1 MFDSINA
8 AFNHAKNDIAEHNFI
23 VESVLDVEEVLPGSE
38 EEMDDEVDV
47 DSVPDDVYA
56 KIDKVIDKYVS
67 SDKYDDTEAEEL
79 VDDDDYEDVDV
90 SDEEINAIVSEAVSL
105 WESSDEDDSDDD
117 EEDDKKDDDEKSE
130 DDNDDSDDKE
140 EGESEDNDDEEKE
153 EAEEDLE
160 DMEKKKSSKKDEE
173 GDVKV
178 SDKELEQDLDLNFNE
193 TFDFFEY

>member
-8 AFNHAKNDIAEHNFI
+8 AFNRAKNDIAEHNFI

-105 WESSDEDDSDDD
+105 WESCDEDDSDDD
-117 EEDDKKDDDEKSE
+117 DEKDDDEKEESE
-130 DDNDDSDDKE
+130 DDSDDN
-140 EGESEDNDDEEKE
+140 EDDEPEDDDDEEEE

-160 DMEKKKSSKKDEE
+160 DMEKNNSSKKDEE
-173 GDVKV
+173 GDVEV

-193 TFDFFEY
+193 AFDFFEY

>member
-8 AFNHAKNDIAEHNFI
+8 AFNRAKNDIAEHNFI

-105 WESSDEDDSDDD
+105 WESCDEDDCDDDDDEKDDDEKEKSEDDSDDN
-117 EEDDKKDDDEKSE
+117 EDDEPEGDDDE
-130 DDNDDSDDKE
+130 E
-140 EGESEDNDDEEKE
+140 EE

-160 DMEKKKSSKKDEE
+160 DMEKENCSKKDEE

-193 TFDFFEY
+193 AFDFFEY

>member
-8 AFNHAKNDIAEHNFI
+8 AFNRAKNDIAEHNFI

-105 WESSDEDDSDDD
+105 WESCDENDSDDDDEKDDDEKEKSEDDSDDN
-117 EEDDKKDDDEKSE
+117 EDDEP
-130 DDNDDSDDKE
+130 
-140 EGESEDNDDEEKE
+140 EGDDDEEKE

-160 DMEKKKSSKKDEE
+160 DMEKKKNSSKKDEE
-173 GDVKV
+173 GDVEV

-193 TFDFFEY
+193 AFDFFEY

>member
-8 AFNHAKNDIAEHNFI
+8 AFNRAKNDIAEHNFI

-67 SDKYDDTEAEEL
+67 SNKYDDTEAEEL

-105 WESSDEDDSDDD
+105 WESCDEDDCDDDDDEKDDD
-117 EEDDKKDDDEKSE
+117 EEEKSE
-130 DDNDDSDDKE
+130 DDEPEDD
-140 EGESEDNDDEEKE
+140 DDEEEE

-160 DMEKKKSSKKDEE
+160 DMEKNSSKEDEE

-193 TFDFFEY
+193 AFDFFEY

>member
-8 AFNHAKNDIAEHNFI
+8 AFNRAKNDIAEHNFI

-56 KIDKVIDKYVS
+56 KIDKVIDKYVA

-117 EEDDKKDDDEKSE
+117 DEDDKKENKEKSE
-130 DDNDDSDDKE
+130 DDKEDSEDKE
-140 EGESEDNDDEEKE
+140 DDESKDDDEDDEEKE
-153 EAEEDLE
+153 CEDTE
-160 DMEKKKSSKKDEE
+160 KKSSKKDDE

-193 TFDFFEY
+193 AFDFFEY

>member
-8 AFNHAKNDIAEHNFI
+8 AFNRAKNDIAEHNFI

-67 SDKYDDTEAEEL
+67 SNKYDDTEAEEL

-105 WESSDEDDSDDD
+105 WESCDEDDSDDD
-117 EEDDKKDDDEKSE
+117 DEEDDDEEEKSE
-130 DDNDDSDDKE
+130 DDSDDNE
-140 EGESEDNDDEEKE
+140 DDEPEGDDDEEE

-160 DMEKKKSSKKDEE
+160 DMEKNSSKEDEE

-193 TFDFFEY
+193 AFDFFEY

>member
-105 WESSDEDDSDDD
+105 WESSDEDDSGDDD

-130 DDNDDSDDKE
+130 DDSDDKE

-193 TFDFFEY
+193 AFDFFEY

>member
-8 AFNHAKNDIAEHNFI
+8 AFNRAKNDIAEHNFI

-105 WESSDEDDSDDD
+105 WESCDEDDCDDDDDEKDDDEKEESEDDSDDN
-117 EEDDKKDDDEKSE
+117 EDDEPEDDDDE
-130 DDNDDSDDKE
+130 E
-140 EGESEDNDDEEKE
+140 EE

-160 DMEKKKSSKKDEE
+160 DMEKNSSKEDEE

-193 TFDFFEY
+193 AFDFFEY

>member
-117 EEDDKKDDDEKSE
+117 DEEDDKKDDDEKSE
-130 DDNDDSDDKE
+130 DDSDDKE
-140 EGESEDNDDEEKE
+140 EGESEDDDDEEKE

-160 DMEKKKSSKKDEE
+160 DMEKKSSKKDDE

-193 TFDFFEY
+193 AFDFFEY

>member
-8 AFNHAKNDIAEHNFI
+8 AFNRAKNDIAEHNFI

-105 WESSDEDDSDDD
+105 WESCDEDDYDDDDDEKDDDEKEKSEDDSDDN
-117 EEDDKKDDDEKSE
+117 EDDEPEDDDDE
-130 DDNDDSDDKE
+130 E
-140 EGESEDNDDEEKE
+140 EE

-160 DMEKKKSSKKDEE
+160 DMEKNSSKEDEE

-193 TFDFFEY
+193 AFDFFEY

>member
-8 AFNHAKNDIAEHNFI
+8 AFNRAKNDIAEHNFI

-79 VDDDDYEDVDV
+79 MDDDDYEDVDV

-105 WESSDEDDSDDD
+105 WESFDEDDYDDDDDEKDDDEEEKSEDDSDDN
-117 EEDDKKDDDEKSE
+117 EDDEPE
-130 DDNDDSDDKE
+130 DD
-140 EGESEDNDDEEKE
+140 DDEEKE

-160 DMEKKKSSKKDEE
+160 DMEKENCSKTDEE

-193 TFDFFEY
+193 AFDFFEY

>member
-8 AFNHAKNDIAEHNFI
+8 AFNRAKNDIAEHNFI

-105 WESSDEDDSDDD
+105 WESFDEDDYDDDDDEKDDDEEEKSEDDSDDN
-117 EEDDKKDDDEKSE
+117 EDDEPE
-130 DDNDDSDDKE
+130 DD
-140 EGESEDNDDEEKE
+140 DDEEKE

-160 DMEKKKSSKKDEE
+160 DMEKENCSKTDEE

-193 TFDFFEY
+193 AFDFFEY

>member
-117 EEDDKKDDDEKSE
+117 DEEDDKKDDDEKSE
-130 DDNDDSDDKE
+130 DDSDDKE

-160 DMEKKKSSKKDEE
+160 DMEKKKSSKKDDE

-193 TFDFFEY
+193 AFDFFEY

>member
-117 EEDDKKDDDEKSE
+117 EESE
-130 DDNDDSDDKE
+130 DNKGDSDDKE
-140 EGESEDNDDEEKE
+140 EGESEDDDEEKE

-160 DMEKKKSSKKDEE
+160 DMEKKKSSKKDDE

-193 TFDFFEY
+193 AFDFFEY

>member
-8 AFNHAKNDIAEHNFI
+8 AFNRAKNDIAEHNFI

-105 WESSDEDDSDDD
+105 WESCDEDDCDDDDD
-117 EEDDKKDDDEKSE
+117 EEDDDEEEKSE
-130 DDNDDSDDKE
+130 DDSDDN
-140 EGESEDNDDEEKE
+140 EDDEPEDDDDEEKE

-160 DMEKKKSSKKDEE
+160 DMEKENSSKEDEE
-173 GDVKV
+173 GDVNV

-193 TFDFFEY
+193 AFDFFEY

>member
-8 AFNHAKNDIAEHNFI
+8 AFNRAKNDIAEHNFI

-79 VDDDDYEDVDV
+79 VDDDEYEDVDV

-117 EEDDKKDDDEKSE
+117 DEKDDDEKEKSE
-130 DDNDDSDDKE
+130 DDSDDNE
-140 EGESEDNDDEEKE
+140 DDEPEDNDDEEKE

-160 DMEKKKSSKKDEE
+160 DMEKKNSSKKDEE

-193 TFDFFEY
+193 AFDFFEY

>member
-8 AFNHAKNDIAEHNFI
+8 AFNRAKNDIAEHNFI

-105 WESSDEDDSDDD
+105 WESCDEDDCDDDDDEKDDDEKEKSEDDSDDN
-117 EEDDKKDDDEKSE
+117 EDDEPEGDDDE
-130 DDNDDSDDKE
+130 E
-140 EGESEDNDDEEKE
+140 EE
-153 EAEEDLE
+153 EAEDLE
-160 DMEKKKSSKKDEE
+160 DMEKEKENCSKEDEE

-193 TFDFFEY
+193 AFDFFEY

>member
-8 AFNHAKNDIAEHNFI
+8 AFNRAKNDIAEHNFI

-67 SDKYDDTEAEEL
+67 SNKYDDTEAEEL

-105 WESSDEDDSDDD
+105 WESCNEDDCDDDDDEDDEPEDDDD
-117 EEDDKKDDDEKSE
+117 EEE
-130 DDNDDSDDKE
+130 
-140 EGESEDNDDEEKE
+140 E

-160 DMEKKKSSKKDEE
+160 DMEKNSSKEDEE

-193 TFDFFEY
+193 AFDFFEY

>member
-8 AFNHAKNDIAEHNFI
+8 AFNRAKNDIAEHNFI

-67 SDKYDDTEAEEL
+67 SNKYDDTEAEEL

-105 WESSDEDDSDDD
+105 WESCDEDDCGDDDDEKDDDEEEKSEDDSDDN
-117 EEDDKKDDDEKSE
+117 EDDEPEGDDD
-130 DDNDDSDDKE
+130 
-140 EGESEDNDDEEKE
+140 E

-160 DMEKKKSSKKDEE
+160 DMEEKKNSSKEDEE
-173 GDVKV
+173 GDVNV

-193 TFDFFEY
+193 AFDFFEY

>member
-8 AFNHAKNDIAEHNFI
+8 AFNRAKNDIAEHNFI

-105 WESSDEDDSDDD
+105 WESCDEDDCDDDDD
-117 EEDDKKDDDEKSE
+117 EEDDDEEEKSE
-130 DDNDDSDDKE
+130 DDSDDN
-140 EGESEDNDDEEKE
+140 EDDEPEDDDDEEKE

-160 DMEKKKSSKKDEE
+160 DMEKKNSSKKDEE
-173 GDVKV
+173 VDVEV

-193 TFDFFEY
+193 AFDFFEY

>member
-8 AFNHAKNDIAEHNFI
+8 AFNRAKNDIAEHNFI

-105 WESSDEDDSDDD
+105 WESCDEDDCDDDDDEKDDDEEEKSEDDSDDN
-117 EEDDKKDDDEKSE
+117 EDDEPE
-130 DDNDDSDDKE
+130 DD
-140 EGESEDNDDEEKE
+140 DDEEKE

-160 DMEKKKSSKKDEE
+160 DMEKKNSSKEDEE

-193 TFDFFEY
+193 AFDFFEY

>member
-8 AFNHAKNDIAEHNFI
+8 AFNRAKNDIAEHNFI

-105 WESSDEDDSDDD
+105 WESCDEDDCDDDDD
-117 EEDDKKDDDEKSE
+117 EEDDDEKEESE
-130 DDNDDSDDKE
+130 DDSDDN
-140 EGESEDNDDEEKE
+140 EDDEPEDDDDEEEE

-160 DMEKKKSSKKDEE
+160 DMEKNSSKKDEE

-193 TFDFFEY
+193 AFDFFEY

>member
-8 AFNHAKNDIAEHNFI
+8 AFNRAKNDIAEHNFI

-105 WESSDEDDSDDD
+105 WESCDEDDCDDDDDEKDDDEKEKSEDDSDDD
-117 EEDDKKDDDEKSE
+117 EDDEPEGDDDE
-130 DDNDDSDDKE
+130 E
-140 EGESEDNDDEEKE
+140 EE

-160 DMEKKKSSKKDEE
+160 DMEKKNSSKKDEE
-173 GDVKV
+173 GDVEV

-193 TFDFFEY
+193 AFDFFEY

>member
-8 AFNHAKNDIAEHNFI
+8 AFNRAKNDIAEHNFI

-105 WESSDEDDSDDD
+105 WESCDEDDCDDDDD
-117 EEDDKKDDDEKSE
+117 EEDDDEEEKSE
-130 DDNDDSDDKE
+130 DDSDDN
-140 EGESEDNDDEEKE
+140 EDDEPEDDDNEEKE

-160 DMEKKKSSKKDEE
+160 DMEKNSSKKDEE
-173 GDVKV
+173 GDVNV

-193 TFDFFEY
+193 AFDFFEY

>member
-79 VDDDDYEDVDV
+79 VDDDEYEDVDV

-117 EEDDKKDDDEKSE
+117 DEKDDDEKEKSE
-130 DDNDDSDDKE
+130 DDSDDNE
-140 EGESEDNDDEEKE
+140 DDEPEDNDDEEKE

-160 DMEKKKSSKKDEE
+160 DMEKKNSTKKDEE

-193 TFDFFEY
+193 AFDFFEY

>member
-8 AFNHAKNDIAEHNFI
+8 AFNRAKNDIAEHNFI

-105 WESSDEDDSDDD
+105 WESCDEDDSDDD
-117 EEDDKKDDDEKSE
+117 DEEDDDEEEKSE
-130 DDNDDSDDKE
+130 DDSDDNE
-140 EGESEDNDDEEKE
+140 DDEPEGDDDEEKE

-160 DMEKKKSSKKDEE
+160 DMEKNSSKKDEE
-173 GDVKV
+173 SDVEV

-193 TFDFFEY
+193 AFDFFEY

>member
-8 AFNHAKNDIAEHNFI
+8 AFNRAKNDIAEHNFI

-90 SDEEINAIVSEAVSL
+90 SDDEINAIVSEAVSL
-105 WESSDEDDSDDD
+105 WESCDEDDCDDDDDEKDDDEEEKSEDDSDDN
-117 EEDDKKDDDEKSE
+117 EDDEP
-130 DDNDDSDDKE
+130 
-140 EGESEDNDDEEKE
+140 EDNDDEEKE

-160 DMEKKKSSKKDEE
+160 DMEKKNSSKKDEE
-173 GDVKV
+173 GDVEV

-193 TFDFFEY
+193 AFDFFEY

>member
-105 WESSDEDDSDDD
+105 WESIDEDDSDDD

-130 DDNDDSDDKE
+130 DDKGDSDDKE
-140 EGESEDNDDEEKE
+140 EGESEDDDEEKE

-160 DMEKKKSSKKDEE
+160 DMEKKKSSKKDDE

-193 TFDFFEY
+193 AFDFFEY

>member
-130 DDNDDSDDKE
+130 DDSNDKE
-140 EGESEDNDDEEKE
+140 EGESEDDDDEEKE

-160 DMEKKKSSKKDEE
+160 DMEKKKSSKTDEE
-173 GDVKV
+173 GDVEV

-193 TFDFFEY
+193 AFDFFEY

>member
-8 AFNHAKNDIAEHNFI
+8 AFNRAKNDIAEHNFI

-105 WESSDEDDSDDD
+105 WESCDEDDCDDDD
-117 EEDDKKDDDEKSE
+117 EEDDDEKEKSE
-130 DDNDDSDDKE
+130 DDSDDN
-140 EGESEDNDDEEKE
+140 EDDEPEDDDDEEEE

-160 DMEKKKSSKKDEE
+160 DMEKENSSKKDEE
-173 GDVKV
+173 GDVEV

-193 TFDFFEY
+193 AFDFFEY

>member
-8 AFNHAKNDIAEHNFI
+8 AFNRAKNDIAEHNFI

-67 SDKYDDTEAEEL
+67 SNKYDDTEAEEL

-105 WESSDEDDSDDD
+105 WESCDEDDCGDDDDEKDDDEEEKAEDDSDDN
-117 EEDDKKDDDEKSE
+117 EDDEPE
-130 DDNDDSDDKE
+130 DD
-140 EGESEDNDDEEKE
+140 DDEEKE

-160 DMEKKKSSKKDEE
+160 DMEEKKNSSKEDEE
-173 GDVKV
+173 GDVNV

-193 TFDFFEY
+193 AFDFFEY

>member
-8 AFNHAKNDIAEHNFI
+8 AFNRAKNDIAEHNFI

-105 WESSDEDDSDDD
+105 WESFDEDDYDDDDDEKDDDEEEKSEDDSDDN
-117 EEDDKKDDDEKSE
+117 EDDEPE
-130 DDNDDSDDKE
+130 DD
-140 EGESEDNDDEEKE
+140 DDEEKE

-160 DMEKKKSSKKDEE
+160 DMDKENCSKTDEE

-193 TFDFFEY
+193 AFDFFEY

>member
-105 WESSDEDDSDDD
+105 WESSDEDDSSDDDD
-117 EEDDKKDDDEKSE
+117 EEDDKKDDDEKPE
-130 DDNDDSDDKE
+130 DDSDDKE

-160 DMEKKKSSKKDEE
+160 DMEKKNSSKKDDE

-193 TFDFFEY
+193 AFDFFEY

>member
-8 AFNHAKNDIAEHNFI
+8 AFNHAKDDIAEHNFI

-105 WESSDEDDSDDD
+105 WECNDEDDSGDNEKSKDDKEEPD
-117 EEDDKKDDDEKSE
+117 DKEDDKSE
-130 DDNDDSDDKE
+130 DDDE
-140 EGESEDNDDEEKE
+140 EEKE
-153 EAEEDLE
+153 EAEEDLK

-178 SDKELEQDLDLNFNE
+178 SDKEREQDLDLNFNE
-193 TFDFFEY
+193 AFDFFEY

>member
-8 AFNHAKNDIAEHNFI
+8 AFNRAKNDIAEHNFI

-105 WESSDEDDSDDD
+105 WEGCDEDDCDDDDDEKDDDEKEKSEDDSDDN
-117 EEDDKKDDDEKSE
+117 EDDEPEGDDDE
-130 DDNDDSDDKE
+130 
-140 EGESEDNDDEEKE
+140 DEE

-160 DMEKKKSSKKDEE
+160 DMEKENCSKKDEE

-193 TFDFFEY
+193 AFDFFEY

>member
-8 AFNHAKNDIAEHNFI
+8 AFNRAKNDIAEHNFI

-105 WESSDEDDSDDD
+105 WESYDEDDYDDDDDEKDDDEEEKSEDDSDDN
-117 EEDDKKDDDEKSE
+117 EDDEPGGD
-130 DDNDDSDDKE
+130 
-140 EGESEDNDDEEKE
+140 DDEEKVE
-153 EAEEDLE
+153 DEEDLE
-160 DMEKKKSSKKDEE
+160 DMEKCSSKKDEE

-193 TFDFFEY
+193 AFDFFEY

>member
-8 AFNHAKNDIAEHNFI
+8 AFNRAKNDIAEHNFI

-117 EEDDKKDDDEKSE
+117 DEKDDDEKEKSE
-130 DDNDDSDDKE
+130 DDSDDNE
-140 EGESEDNDDEEKE
+140 DDEPEDNDDEEKE

-160 DMEKKKSSKKDEE
+160 DMEKKNSTKKDEE

-193 TFDFFEY
+193 AFDFFEY